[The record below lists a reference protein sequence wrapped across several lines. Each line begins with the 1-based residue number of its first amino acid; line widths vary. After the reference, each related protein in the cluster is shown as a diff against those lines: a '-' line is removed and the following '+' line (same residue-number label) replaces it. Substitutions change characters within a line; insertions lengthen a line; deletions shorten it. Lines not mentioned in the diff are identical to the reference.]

1 MRKFKITAVLPN
13 GDEVRSNVVAVSAA
27 AAVEKIKASSQFIEF
42 LGDMSMEDVWFLDEG
57 SEEIKPI
64 AIDACRLTT
73 FEGVGCAV
81 EHIASGVIIGFE
93 EGRFNAT
100 AEALNYPAMMTAEQ
114 IATIM
119 REVGEWLYVFHKR
132 KIMTIREI
140 TKAWMAANKI
150 TNRALAAEIG
160 TSENAFSAYI
170 HGCRPLPY
178 ECIENLLIILQQ
190 SGQL

>member
-1 MRKFKITAVLPN
+1 MKRYIIKVKLPN
-13 GDEVRSNVVAVSAA
+13 LDEIHAKVVATSETAA
-27 AAVEKIKASSQFIEF
+27 INRVIE
-42 LGDMSMEDVWFLDEG
+42 
-57 SEEIKPI
+57 SEEFKKFIGITPLSEIKFYCDGEEGVKPVQ
-64 AIDACRLTT
+64 IDDCRLTT

-81 EHIASGVIIGFE
+81 EHVASGVIIGFE

-119 REVGEWLYVFHKR
+119 REVGEWLYCFHKR
-132 KIMTIREI
+132 KIMSIREI
-140 TKAWMAANKI
+140 TRVWMKENKI

-170 HGCRPLPY
+170 RGFRPLTY

-190 SGQL
+190 AGQL

>member
-1 MRKFKITAVLPN
+1 MRKFRITAVLPN
-13 GDEVRSNVVAVSAA
+13 GDEVRSNVVATSAE
-27 AAVEKIKASSQFIEF
+27 AAVERIKSSAQFIEF
-42 LGDMSMEDVWFLDEG
+42 LGNFPIEDVWFLDEG
-57 SEEIKPI
+57 SEEVQSI
-64 AIDACRLTT
+64 AIDNCRLTT

-81 EHIASGVIIGFE
+81 EHLASGVIIGFE

-119 REVGEWLYVFHKR
+119 REVGEWLYCFHKR
-132 KIMTIREI
+132 KIMSVREI
-140 TKAWMAANKI
+140 TRAWMKGNKI

-170 HGCRPLPY
+170 RGFRPLPY

-190 SGQL
+190 AGQL

>member
-1 MRKFKITAVLPN
+1 MRKFRIKAVLPN

-27 AAVEKIKASSQFIEF
+27 AAVEKIKASSQFIKF
-42 LGDMSMEDVWFLDEG
+42 LGDMPMEDVWFLDEG
-57 SEEIKPI
+57 SEEIKPVGV
-64 AIDACRLTT
+64 DACRLTT
-73 FEGVGCAV
+73 FKGVGCAV
-81 EHIASGVIIGFE
+81 EHVASGVIIGFE

-119 REVGEWLYVFHKR
+119 REVGEWLYCFHKR

-160 TSENAFSAYI
+160 TSENAFCSYLGG
-170 HGCRPLPY
+170 HRPLPY
-178 ECIENLLIILQQ
+178 ECLENLLIILQQ
-190 SGQL
+190 AGQL

>member
-1 MRKFKITAVLPN
+1 MRKFRITAVLPN

-27 AAVEKIKASSQFIEF
+27 AAVERIKSSAQFIEF
-42 LGDMSMEDVWFLDEG
+42 LGNFPIEDVYFLTNG
-57 SEEIKPI
+57 SEEIQPI

-81 EHIASGVIIGFE
+81 EHLASGVIIGFE

-100 AEALNYPAMMTAEQ
+100 AEALNYPAMMSAEQ

-119 REVGEWLYVFHKR
+119 REVGEWLYCFHKR
-132 KIMTIREI
+132 KVMSVRNI
-140 TKAWMAANKI
+140 TKAWMKENKI

-160 TSENAFSAYI
+160 TSGNAFGAFLGG
-170 HGCRPLPY
+170 HRPLPY
-178 ECIENLLIILQQ
+178 ECLENLLIILQQ
-190 SGQL
+190 AGQL